1 MSKYSIDSTTITAIA
16 NAIRT
21 KDGTSAPILVSDFA
35 PRILAIPTTGSSAA
49 TLPSNVYYPFAGPLL
64 KAYVDNGVV
73 DPDQIDMTQV
83 ATANGTLFKY
93 CLLDTM
99 PAGWANI
106 GNGRNVYG
114 VSFEEANWLKTIP
127 EVTGGAKIRISEGA
141 SFKNAYRLWYI
152 DPNTDWS
159 VVSTGGVN
167 YTNLF
172 YYCYCLKAIPQAL
185 LTETFGRSYHTY
197 NTNAISL
204 CHNLRNLVLPTY
216 YYDGNNYNIN
226 MVKYGS
232 NNTIQYLTRLS
243 SLTFSNFGNTLI
255 FDTRTAGSYGAVSI
269 HLDTCIGYA
278 LSGMISNDPT
288 LVDDEGQI
296 WDSNLRVTDSASY
309 QTLKNNPR
317 YWTTSAAYSHYNH
330 DSAVETIN
338 SLPDLISLNY
348 NYSATISFKGASGS
362 STDAG
367 AINTMTAAEI
377 AVATNKGWTITFN

>member
-1 MSKYSIDSTTITAIA
+1 MSKYSIDNTTITAIA

-35 PRILAIPTTGSSAA
+35 PRILAIPTSKSSAV
-49 TLPSNVYYPFAGPLL
+49 TLPPAVYYPFAGALI
-64 KAYVDNGVV
+64 KAYVDNEIV
-73 DPDQIDMTQV
+73 DPDEINMTQIYN
-83 ATANGTLFKY
+83 AYGTLFKY

-106 GNGRNVYG
+106 GNGGNVYG

-127 EVTGGAKIRISEGA
+127 EVTGGATIRVSYPA
-141 SFKNAYRLWYI
+141 VFKNDNRLWYI
-152 DPNTDWS
+152 DPNTNWT
-159 VVSTGGVN
+159 VQSTGSVN
-167 YTNLF
+167 YSEMF
-172 YYCYCLKAIPQAL
+172 YNCYCLKSIPQVL
-185 LTETFGRSYHTY
+185 LNETFGKS
-197 NTNAISL
+197 NGVSNGGAFSN
-204 CHNLRNLVLPTY
+204 CQNLRSLVLPNY
-216 YYDGNNYNIN
+216 YYDGNNYNLN
-226 MVKYGS
+226 MVKYGG
-232 NNTIQYLTRLS
+232 NYVFQYLVKLS

-255 FDTRTAGSYGAVSI
+255 FDTRTAGSYGAISI
-269 HLDTCIGYA
+269 YLDTCIGYGLA
-278 LSGMISNDPT
+278 GMISVDPT
-288 LVDDEGQI
+288 LVDDEGLI
-296 WDSNLRVTDSASY
+296 WDPNLRVTDSASY
-309 QTLKNNPR
+309 ATLKNNPR

-377 AVATNKGWTITFN
+377 AVATNKGWTVALT